1 MNAQLNTYVVTR
13 ENFDEKEFERGFNE
27 WYEKEGKSTI
37 DNIYLNRNLAIKKYN
52 EQMVLAQKMQIQVKE
67 LYTQANQCY
76 EKSNQYY
83 EKSKQLDTQS
93 KEMKIEVE
101 KERQEIANN
110 RIEIAKKKQDILTK
124 QFYSIFHGKNILPEE
139 KIEIIFNKYLSDQSL
154 TVEKSIEKNNY
165 SKLNSMT
172 AVIKYL
178 DDNPNIKMI
187 DFRILKTEINDIPT
201 LAEYLSKSNIK
212 GVAINSGISIEA
224 KTSLNKA
231 VEARN
236 GGLKVQYFN

>member
-1 MNAQLNTYVVTR
+1 MSGLTP
-13 ENFDEKEFERGFNE
+13 
-27 WYEKEGKSTI
+27 
-37 DNIYLNRNLAIKKYN
+37 
-52 EQMVLAQKMQIQVKE
+52 M
-67 LYTQANQCY
+67 TQANQCYEKSNQYY

-101 KERQEIANN
+101 KERQ
-110 RIEIAKKKQDILTK
+110 EIAKKKQDILTK

-187 DFRILKTEINDIPT
+187 DFRIIKTEINDIPT